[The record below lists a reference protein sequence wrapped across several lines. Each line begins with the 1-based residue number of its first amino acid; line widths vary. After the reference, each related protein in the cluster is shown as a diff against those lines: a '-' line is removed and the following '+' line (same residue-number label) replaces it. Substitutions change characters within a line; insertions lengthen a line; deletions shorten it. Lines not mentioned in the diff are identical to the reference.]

1 MSGINNDVIMSFDV
15 ALFSIYSLI
24 EGILHGVHVLSL
36 VIALVFFCKIL
47 LTALKSSSPDHG
59 YIILNVSR

>member
-15 ALFSIYSLI
+15 ALFSICSLI

-36 VIALVFFCKIL
+36 VIALVFFAKFYL
-47 LTALKSSSPDHG
+47 QP
-59 YIILNVSR
+59 